1 MITSLQ
7 KAVTAPV
14 AATHDVLAERL
25 QSVSDVAFYLC
36 KRAKKK
42 LGQQHEEYCR
52 HCGLKDIV
60 EEQAKLYIQGI
71 KDIKHLHQTK
81 KTQTPADRI

>member
-25 QSVSDVAFYLC
+25 QSVSNVAFYLC

-42 LGQQHEEYCR
+42 LG
-52 HCGLKDIV
+52 
-60 EEQAKLYIQGI
+60 
-71 KDIKHLHQTK
+71 
-81 KTQTPADRI
+81 